1 MAAVGQKPGTGCSI
15 QELPWNPRP
24 EHENSRADQN
34 VEAAQQ
40 HVERRQRPKIDC
52 RVEAIEQRSSKTE
65 SAGALAFFR
74 VEKKVFKAEG
84 PGAVYDLVRKSEI
97 F

>member
-1 MAAVGQKPGTGCSI
+1 VSRRPADILRIAETRAR
-15 QELPWNPRP
+15 PRIP
-24 EHENSRADQN
+24 SPLSKTCIEADY
-34 VEAAQQ
+34 
-40 HVERRQRPKIDC
+40 I
-52 RVEAIEQRSSKTE
+52 IEQCSSKTE

-84 PGAVYDLVRKSEI
+84 PVAVYDLVRKSEI